1 MKRIVTKIFL
11 IIIGIVLSLYG
22 TMMPLLYVIGEK
34 TQGTI
39 TVVRREGGERDEAI
53 PNRYSYSVGFEFL
66 LDDGTVIYG
75 NTKVIGNAYNA
86 GISKGQASICYLK
99 IFPYLN
105 ALEADTTLSVEHV
118 ILIAVGV
125 FIIIINLRNRP
136 GGNRQRRRS
145 TRDK

>member
-86 GISKGQASICYLK
+86 GISKGRASIRYLK
-99 IFPYLN
+99 LFPYLN